1 MSNNLHPEDNLPL
14 IKESN
19 IELQA
24 ENSTISGGMQ
34 AIQGNNNTQIQQDVA
49 RNQGQAIGQMYGS
62 QALSV
67 QEVREGGFFVAG
79 NVIFQN
85 SRLGNVQPTLYK
97 SEREPPSLLPYLPN
111 RSEQEF
117 ELGKAL
123 QLLLKQVPPH
133 PLVCI
138 IHGDEF
144 QSHDKFLERLRK
156 FSLPRWLGLDPNQ
169 TVIKEYPLNWPAG
182 LKNLDELRE
191 RLRTYLADSVLG
203 YSLSSL
209 EEIHATFCKYPN
221 PIIIHTHLLTED
233 WQQQGFEILNKLLE
247 FWQNWPDLIPGQK
260 LIICVFIKYQIKRQ
274 KHIKRFSFGWI
285 FSYLKSFYKRYRYQS
300 INNNISRQLEVLAAS
315 KIQHFDRLSC
325 TVLPK
330 LTGVRRTHVENWVR
344 SEETKQF
351 MGEVMIE
358 RLIDAVRDM
367 FDNWEE
373 QTSFDTIPMDDLA
386 EELTRLLKS
395 LTVTN

>member
-1 MSNNLHPEDNLPL
+1 MSNHLHPEDNLPL

-85 SRLGNVQPTLYK
+85 SRLGNVQPKLYQ

-111 RSEQEF
+111 RSEQES
-117 ELGKAL
+117 ELGEAL
-123 QLLLKQVPPH
+123 QLLLKQFPPH

-144 QSHDKFLERLRK
+144 QSHDKFSERLRK
-156 FSLPRWLGLDPNQ
+156 FSLPKLLGLDPNQ
-169 TVIKEYPLNWPAG
+169 TVIQEYCLDWPAG
-182 LKNLDELRE
+182 LKNLDKLRE
-191 RLRTYLADSVLG
+191 RLCKNLADRVLP
-203 YSLSSL
+203 YNSFASL
-209 EEIHATFCKYPN
+209 EEINATFCKSPE
-221 PIIIHTHLLTED
+221 PIIIRTHLLTED

-247 FWQNWPDLIPGQK
+247 FWEKWPHLIPGQK
-260 LIICVFIKYQIKRQ
+260 LIICVFIKYQTKRQ
-274 KHIKRFSFGWI
+274 KSTERFSVRRI
-285 FSYLKSFYKRYRYQS
+285 FSYFISFYKRHRYQS
-300 INNNISRQLEVLAAS
+300 INNNIYTQLKVITTS
-315 KIQHFDRLSC
+315 KNQHFNRLSC
-325 TVLPK
+325 IVLPE
-330 LTGVRRTHVENWVR
+330 LTNINIGHVENWVR

-351 MGEVMIE
+351 VGEVMIQKLVNE
-358 RLIDAVRDM
+358 VRDM
-367 FDNWEE
+367 FYSWEK
-373 QTSFDTIPMDDLA
+373 QTSFNTIPMDDLA
-386 EELTRLLKS
+386 DELTRLLKS
-395 LTVTN
+395 LSSH